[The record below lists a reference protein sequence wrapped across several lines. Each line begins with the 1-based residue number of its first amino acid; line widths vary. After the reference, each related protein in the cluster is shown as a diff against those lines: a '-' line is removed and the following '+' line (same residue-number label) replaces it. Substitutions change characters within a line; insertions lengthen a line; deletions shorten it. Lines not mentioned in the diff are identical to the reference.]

1 MQPVIFR
8 QGSGRVVS
16 SVLRFATGT
25 LTQSAGEAVYTPPGG
40 GGGGGPWISSGY
52 TGTASRLAGFDGTG
66 AAAYYT
72 GSTALDL
79 VATTQGM
86 IPVRGA
92 STWSGLAVGASTY
105 LLGSNGTDPLWKS
118 PSTVKTDLSLNNVE
132 NTALSTWSGSTNLTT
147 LGTIGTGTWQGS
159 TLAIAYGGTGATTA
173 GGARTALGLAIGSNV
188 QAWGADLDALDA
200 LGDGLPYRGGGV
212 WGATAL
218 GDLAISGGSM
228 QVTQARG
235 LREIAGPTNLSMG
248 AVADGEVLRRTGTSI
263 IGAAIGSVLQAYSAV
278 LTAIAALGAS
288 GIIVRLTS
296 STVAVRSITGGA
308 NISVTNG
315 DGTGG
320 NPLLDVI
327 GLDASTAIY
336 GAIRPDGFNC
346 VGVGITSSV
355 FGTVTGITTN
365 KYPASNVVA
374 SGASSISGVR
384 TLTACHSM
392 EQAITTKHAFVTDSN
407 IASSRYWFGLS
418 AALVGSS
425 SRPSGATAAIVY
437 DAAISAN
444 FQLCTYDG
452 SAVSCAYTDT
462 GLAVSTSTAYEAEI
476 VVAAFS
482 VSARIRVRGGT
493 WSSTATYSGVNKPA
507 STTKM
512 YFIAATCSRSAVGVS
527 TLVFLGASLTGLIS

>member
-1 MQPVIFR
+1 MKRFKI
-8 QGSGRVVS
+8 RVGQ
-16 SVLRFATGT
+16 RT
-25 LTQSAGEAVYTPPGG
+25 LTPDTLVITGATLTERGPNAILAIEGG
-40 GGGGGPWISSGY
+40 GGGGSSDHATLTQLAWATSGH
-52 TGTASRLAGFDGTG
+52 TGTADRFAVFGSGGGATYLGLPSTGLVAWTGTTWAATIIDSPLSLSG
-66 AAAYYT
+66 GHLSVDLSAYLTTAAA
-72 GSTALDL
+72 
-79 VATTQGM
+79 
-86 IPVRGA
+86 
-92 STWSGLAVGASTY
+92 
-105 LLGSNGTDPLWKS
+105 
-118 PSTVKTDLSLNNVE
+118 
-132 NTALSTWSGSTNLTT
+132 
-147 LGTIGTGTWQGS
+147 
-159 TLAIAYGGTGATTA
+159 TA
-173 GGARTALGLAIGSNV
+173 GYQPLEPDLTALGG
-188 QAWGADLDALDA
+188 
-200 LGDGLPYRGGGV
+200 LGDGLPYRGGGT

-235 LREIAGPTNLSMG
+235 LRETSGPTTLAMG
-248 AVADGEVLRRTGTSI
+248 AVADGEVLRRSGTSI
-263 IGAAIGSVLQAYSAV
+263 IGAAIGSVLQAYNAV

-308 NISVTNG
+308 NITVTNG

-320 NPLLDVI
+320 NPLLDVV
-327 GLDASTAIY
+327 GLDASAAIY

-346 VGVGITSSV
+346 VGVGMTSSV

-374 SGASSISGVR
+374 SGLSSISGVR
-384 TLTACHSM
+384 ALTACHSM

-418 AALVGSS
+418 LALVGGSS
-425 SRPSGATAAIVY
+425 KPSGATTAIVY

-452 SAVSCAYTDT
+452 SAASCAYTDT

-482 VSARIRVRGGT
+482 VSARVRVRGGT

>member
-1 MQPVIFR
+1 MPSVIFR

-40 GGGGGPWISSGY
+40 GGGGGPWTSSGY

-92 STWSGLAVGASTY
+92 ATWSGLAAGTSAY

-118 PSTVKTDLSLNNVE
+118 PSAVKTDLSLNNVE
-132 NTALSTWSGSTNLTT
+132 NTALSTWAGSANLTT
-147 LGTIGTGTWQGS
+147 LGTIGTGTWQG
-159 TLAIAYGGTGATTA
+159 TAIAMSYLSLTYGTTA
-173 GGARTALGLAIGSNV
+173 GTVCQGNDARLSDSRTPNGS
-188 QAWGADLDALDA
+188 AG
-200 LGDGLPYRGGGV
+200 
-212 WGATAL
+212 
-218 GDLAISGGSM
+218 GDLAGTYPNPT
-228 QVTQARG
+228 VTQARG
-235 LREIAGPTNLSMG
+235 LRETSGPTTLTMG
-248 AVADGEVLRRTGTSI
+248 AVADGEVLRRSGTSI
-263 IGAAIGSVLQAYSAV
+263 IGAAIGSVLQAYNDV

-315 DGTGG
+315 NGTGG
-320 NPLLDVI
+320 NPLLDVV

-365 KYPASNVVA
+365 KYPASNIVA
-374 SGASSISGVR
+374 SGASSISGAR

-418 AALVGSS
+418 LALVGGSS
-425 SRPSGATAAIVY
+425 KPSGATTAIVY

-452 SAVSCAYTDT
+452 SAASCAYTDT
-462 GLAVSTSTAYEAEI
+462 GLAVSISTAYEAEI
-476 VVAAFS
+476 IVAGFS

-512 YFIAATCSRSAVGVS
+512 YFIAATCSRSAAGVS

>member
-1 MQPVIFR
+1 MPPVIFR

-40 GGGGGPWISSGY
+40 GGGGGAWTASGY
-52 TGTASRLAGFDGTG
+52 TGTASRFAVFDGTG
-66 AAAYYT
+66 AAAELALPSVGLVAWT
-72 GSTALDL
+72 GSAWASTTIDSPLSLSGGHLSISQADASHNGYLSSGDWTVFNGKQAGSAELTALAGL
-79 VATTQGM
+79 SSTGVIVRTGTATYTVATYG
-86 IPVRGA
+86 G
-92 STWSGLAVGASTY
+92 
-105 LLGSNGTDPLWKS
+105 
-118 PSTVKTDLSLNNVE
+118 LSLS
-132 NTALSTWSGSTNLTT
+132 TAALSVIYGTTSGTSCQGNDSRLSDARAP
-147 LGTIGTGTWQGS
+147 TGSAGGD
-159 TLAIAYGGTGATTA
+159 LGGTYPNPT
-173 GGARTALGLAIGSNV
+173 
-188 QAWGADLDALDA
+188 
-200 LGDGLPYRGGGV
+200 
-212 WGATAL
+212 
-218 GDLAISGGSM
+218 
-228 QVTQARG
+228 VTQARG
-235 LREIAGPTNLSMG
+235 LRESGGTTLTMG
-248 AVADGEVLRRTGTSI
+248 AIADGEVLRRSGTSI
-263 IGAAIGSVLQAYSAV
+263 IGAAIGSVLQAYNAV

-308 NISVTNG
+308 NVTVTNG

-320 NPLLDVI
+320 NPLLDVV
-327 GLDASTAIY
+327 GLDASAAIY

-346 VGVGITSSV
+346 VGVGMTSSV

-374 SGASSISGVR
+374 SGLSSISGVR
-384 TLTACHSM
+384 ALTACHSM

-418 AALVGSS
+418 LALVGGSS
-425 SRPSGATAAIVY
+425 KPSGATTAIVY

-452 SAVSCAYTDT
+452 SAASCAYTDT

-482 VSARIRVRGGT
+482 VSARVRVRGGT

>member
-1 MQPVIFR
+1 MPPVIFR

-16 SVLRFATGT
+16 SVLRFSTGT

-40 GGGGGPWISSGY
+40 GGGTLDHAALTSNLVWTTSAH
-52 TGTASRLAGFDGTG
+52 TGTASRFAIFGGTG
-66 AAAYYT
+66 AAAELALPSVGLVAWTGSAWASTAIDSPLSLSGGHLSISQADASHNGYLTSADWTVFNGKQAGSAELTALAGLSSTGVIVRTGAATYTVATYT
-72 GSTALDL
+72 GLSLSTA
-79 VATTQGM
+79 
-86 IPVRGA
+86 
-92 STWSGLAVGASTY
+92 
-105 LLGSNGTDPLWKS
+105 
-118 PSTVKTDLSLNNVE
+118 
-132 NTALSTWSGSTNLTT
+132 ALSVIYGTTSGTSCQGNDSRLSDARAP
-147 LGTIGTGTWQGS
+147 TGSAGGD
-159 TLAIAYGGTGATTA
+159 LGGTYPNPTV
-173 GGARTALGLAIGSNV
+173 S
-188 QAWGADLDALDA
+188 
-200 LGDGLPYRGGGV
+200 
-212 WGATAL
+212 
-218 GDLAISGGSM
+218 
-228 QVTQARG
+228 QARG
-235 LREIAGPTNLSMG
+235 LRETSGPTTLAMG
-248 AVADGEVLRRTGTSI
+248 AVADGEVLRRSGASI
-263 IGAAIGSVLQAYSAV
+263 IGAAIGSVLQAYNAV

-308 NISVTNG
+308 NITVTNG

-320 NPLLDVI
+320 NPLLDVV
-327 GLDASTAIY
+327 GLDASAAIY

-346 VGVGITSSV
+346 VGVGMTSSV

-374 SGASSISGVR
+374 SGLSSISGVR
-384 TLTACHSM
+384 ALTACHSM

-418 AALVGSS
+418 LALVGGSS
-425 SRPSGATAAIVY
+425 KPSGATTAIVY

-452 SAVSCAYTDT
+452 SAASCAYTDT

-482 VSARIRVRGGT
+482 VSARVRVRGGT

>member
-1 MQPVIFR
+1 MPPVIFR

-16 SVLRFATGT
+16 SVLRFSTGT

-40 GGGGGPWISSGY
+40 GGGGGPWGSTGI
-52 TGTASRLAGFDGTG
+52 TGTANRFAIFDGTG
-66 AAAYYT
+66 
-72 GSTALDL
+72 
-79 VATTQGM
+79 
-86 IPVRGA
+86 
-92 STWSGLAVGASTY
+92 
-105 LLGSNGTDPLWKS
+105 S
-118 PSTVKTDLSLNNVE
+118 PSFLAYPSAGIVS
-132 NTALSTWSGSTNLTT
+132 WSGSAWTSTPAADATHNGYLTSADWT
-147 LGTIGTGTWQGS
+147 VFNGKQAGS
-159 TLAIAYGGTGATTA
+159 AELT
-173 GGARTALGLAIGSNV
+173 GLA
-188 QAWGADLDALDA
+188 A
-200 LGDGLPYRGGGV
+200 LGDGLPVRNAT
-212 WGATAL
+212 WGLASFTGLSLSGSTLAVTYGTGSNTACQGNDSRL
-218 GDLAISGGSM
+218 SDSRAPTGSAGGDLAGTYPNPT
-228 QVTQARG
+228 VTQARG
-235 LREIAGPTNLSMG
+235 LRESGGTTLTMG
-248 AVADGEVLRRTGTSI
+248 AVADGEVLRRSGTSI
-263 IGAAIGSVLQAYSAV
+263 IGAAIGSVLQAYNAV

-320 NPLLDVI
+320 NPLLDVV

-374 SGASSISGVR
+374 SGLSSISGVR

-418 AALVGSS
+418 AALVGGSS
-425 SRPSGATAAIVY
+425 KPSGATAAIVY

-452 SAVSCAYTDT
+452 SAASCAYTDT

-482 VSARIRVRGGT
+482 VSARVRVRGGT